1 MANFSASRL
10 SAVSLG
16 ALVAMLALAG
26 VDLATSSKGGWVDL
40 GQVIRGFGGD
50 VAPTVNRLAKGDR
63 GVLLPGS
70 GETTILSFQPFGQ
83 ANASVV
89 MRFPAPTAAKPALGT
104 GRPAA
109 SGARKPMIACEPMV
123 SPLSAAARGLA
134 PGRCVA

>member
-1 MANFSASRL
+1 MGYFSASRV
-10 SAVSLG
+10 AVVSFSVL
-16 ALVAMLALAG
+16 AAWVALAG
-26 VDLATSSKGGWVDL
+26 VDLGVRSENRWVDL

-89 MRFPAPTAAKPALGT
+89 MRLPAATAAKPVLGT